1 MTMGMGQQLLGTGF
15 DNASFLCLPF
25 RESLA
30 LRPGASPDICM
41 AGTALGIFFI
51 QGGYPLWLRGQGWT
65 GGLVLS
71 HWGYFLQTSVIFL
84 VLAEPDTSL
93 PMRQHICSTE

>member
-25 RESLA
+25 RETLA
-30 LRPGASPDICM
+30 VRPGASPDICM
-41 AGTALGIFFI
+41 ADCPWKCFI
-51 QGGYPLWLRGQGWT
+51 RGGYPQRFRGQGWT

-71 HWGYFLQTSVIFL
+71 HWGYLLQASVIFL

-93 PMRQHICSTE
+93 PIRQHICSTD